1 MKLSE
6 VQSEINY
13 SIRQREAS
21 TKVYYLDRMV
31 DELKSGY
38 LCVFAGAGLSAASG
52 YVDWKTLLKP
62 MGQQLG
68 LNMNMD
74 LTVLAQY
81 YKNKFT
87 RDELNRRMLEE
98 FAKIPQRND
107 NMEILA
113 SMPITRYWT
122 TNYDSVIE
130 DTLRKKGKN
139 VDVIKDQLQFKYHSP
154 DRDVVV
160 FKMHGDK
167 ELPDKAILCKDDYE
181 MYDEDR
187 IIFTQGLM
195 MDLISN
201 TFLFIG
207 FSFSDPNL
215 DRIISIV
222 RRNFKGETLKKH
234 YCFLRDIRLED
245 YMGQDGD
252 FNRVKEQYIQDKNAQ
267 EYKIDY
273 MKKYGIETILVDEF
287 GQITQMLKYMSDK
300 LKLNSIFIS
309 GGLNSEKPNEYGE
322 FQVMHKGTLGKAE
335 TFIMDLSNTLIAKKY
350 KLVTGFGIGVGNYV
364 VAGAYKNRDERSQT
378 KVEDRVYIQPMISVE
393 DDRLD
398 IKNQIREELLEK
410 CGIVISIFGKS
421 APDVDREA
429 LERDGTY
436 LEYKISKNIG
446 KIVIP
451 IGATGF
457 TSRIIYNEENAQ
469 WQEQDKIYHVLGES
483 TVDNGELI
491 SNILQ
496 AIAYKKYKR
505 EEEMKRALIKNIF
518 EDSKKKVFVSFH
530 YKSAVEYLKIIADV
544 IKKSEHY
551 WISEEDEKCNSIEI
565 QKWIDEKIENTDV
578 IIVIFNKD
586 FSDSKWTKYEV
597 EKSIQYNIPF
607 LFLIKEDGNEII
619 SQDFGNYI
627 RQREITKYSVLKWR
641 TVDDFQNI
649 PSKLD
654 ELLKNR

>member
-530 YKSAVEYLKIIADV
+530 YKSAVKYLKIIADV